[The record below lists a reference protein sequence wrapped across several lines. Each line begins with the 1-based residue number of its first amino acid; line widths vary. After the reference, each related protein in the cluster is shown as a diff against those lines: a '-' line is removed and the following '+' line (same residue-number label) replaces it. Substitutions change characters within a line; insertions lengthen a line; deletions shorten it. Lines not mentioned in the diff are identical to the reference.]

1 MSSIRERQL
10 RKKGIDPDKPQGGL
24 TNQEWAALDDRD
36 RQNYFNYQKINNL
49 QTDLNIARSGTS
61 DRTVLREDETPVV
74 NSVVNQS
81 QDKNIPVVSS
91 QEILDN
97 IEVVEDWPSRTEGDT
112 KVYASKKVDGKALM
126 AQMKA
131 ENEAS
136 ELNNVIREA
145 LEDKVANNPQSFKE
159 QINTPEEV
167 PTEELD
173 RVVEVEKTTAPVEMD
188 AETSEAVK
196 DLIEANPRDEKLQN
210 VIKEYKDKYPEELK
224 GVNPKPLDELSE
236 EEQEKRKAFIRAAE
250 ECNKSDSNTT
260 GKIIIPPNPCRD
272 TTFDKMEAHMTNLF
286 NKIQGPAFQIPTIP
300 TAQLSGALSA
310 ATGELSG
317 ALDAA
322 TGELSGA
329 LSNVSVG
336 NFSSLASGLNLDMTS
351 EIRNSAKVMSRSMNV
366 FVNKATGSLNDKLSK
381 SIGDGMAAFKAMEF
395 AKVNPS
401 YPMPA
406 ALRTVVAN
414 QMSLAP
420 KVMGMLDKVFCVGSK
435 IQDGMVDSLT
445 DLLTAAVKNTTNVP
459 SCATQEL
466 MGAINNTIMN
476 DLDNQIT
483 PLLGP
488 ISNILGPVGFKFDIK
503 GVLGGGMDI
512 LKKADAFSSC
522 EDRPSCPSSSKY
534 IIGKGSRKGA
544 NALSTIGNFSKMA
557 SASALTNKLTS
568 VASGALPNAIPSGLK
583 DLASG
588 ALAKLPSGGLPSGLK
603 DLATAGALASGLSEL
618 ASGGVSG
625 LASGVLTDFEKKY
638 GSWNVFGSP
647 LAAAAG
653 MSPCDTSNPPTCG
666 GPTVEIFGGG
676 GTGGAG
682 SAILGNFIKRID
694 TEDIFASVKRTASI
708 AGVEITDPGGGY
720 TSDPVIAFDDE
731 CNQGYG
737 AYGTAHVDKNP
748 KSPTYGQITSITI
761 ISPGTN
767 YPAQDEEVP
776 LFIEKVIIENA
787 GRAYAG
793 DDILDNF
800 ELIISNGRIV
810 GGKQLIQIP
819 YSGLP
824 ELNINSET
832 GVGAILRPVMSK
844 IRPQGEVVQVIDC
857 IGK

>member
-1 MSSIRERQL
+1 MSSINERAL
-10 RKKGIDPDKPQGGL
+10 RAKGIDVTKPQGGL
-24 TNQEWAALDDRD
+24 SNQEWNALSSRDRD
-36 RQNYFNYQKINNL
+36 LTLRYSNISRMRS
-49 QTDLNIARSGTS
+49 DLSTARSGTS
-61 DRTVLREDETPVV
+61 DTIVLADETPSNPVV

-81 QDKNIPVVSS
+81 QGNVDDNAQSRP
-91 QEILDN
+91 LN
-97 IEVVEDWPSRTEGDT
+97 IEVVEDFPSRTEGDT
-112 KVYASKKVDGKALM
+112 RVYGSREVDGKALM
-126 AQMKA
+126 AQMKS

-173 RVVEVEKTTAPVEMD
+173 RVVEVEKTTAPVELD
-188 AETSEAVK
+188 PETGEAVK
-196 DLIEANPRDEKLQN
+196 DLIEANPSNEKLQG
-210 VIKEYKDKYPEELK
+210 VIEEYKDKYPEELK
-224 GVNPKPLDELSE
+224 DVNPKPLDELSE

-300 TAQLSGALSA
+300 TAQLSGALS
-310 ATGELSG
+310 G
-317 ALDAA
+317 
-322 TGELSGA
+322 
-329 LSNVSVG
+329 VSVG

-406 ALRTVVAN
+406 AIKTVVAN

-503 GVLGGGMDI
+503 GVLGGGIDI

-522 EDRPSCPSSSKY
+522 DDRPSCPSSSKY

-568 VASGALPNAIPSGLK
+568 VASGALPNAIPSGLS

-588 ALAKLPSGGLPSGLK
+588 ALANLPSGGLPSGLK
-603 DLATAGALASGLSEL
+603 DLASAGALASGLSDL

-638 GSWNVFGSP
+638 GSWNIFGSP

-666 GPTVEIFGGG
+666 GPTIEIFGGG

-731 CNQGYG
+731 CDQGYG

-748 KSPTYGQITSITI
+748 KSPTYGQITSITM
-761 ISPGTN
+761 ISTGTN

-787 GRAYAG
+787 GRAYA
-793 DDILDNF
+793 DDDTLDNF

-810 GGKQLIQIP
+810 GGNLLVQIP

-844 IRPQGEVVQVIDC
+844 IKPQGEVVQVIDC

>member
-1 MSSIRERQL
+1 MSSIQERQL

-24 TNQEWAALDDRD
+24 SNQEWAALDARD
-36 RQNYFNYQKINNL
+36 RRNTINYQKL
-49 QTDLNIARSGTS
+49 SQMRTDLNTARSGTS
-61 DRTVLREDETPVV
+61 DTTVLANPTPVTEAIV
-74 NSVVNQS
+74 NRS
-81 QDKNIPVVSS
+81 QDKNIPVASS

-97 IEVVEDWPSRTEGDT
+97 IEVVEDFPSKTEGDA
-112 KVYASKKVDGKALM
+112 KVYASRKVDGKALM

-173 RVVEVEKTTAPVEMD
+173 RVVEVEKTTAPVELD
-188 AETSEAVK
+188 PETGEAVK
-196 DLIEANPRDEKLQN
+196 DLIEANPRNEKLQG
-210 VIKEYKDKYPEELK
+210 VIEEYKDKYPDEFK
-224 GVNPKPLDELSE
+224 DVNPKPLEELSE

-300 TAQLSGALSA
+300 TAQFSGAFSDATGQLSGALGSA
-310 ATGELSG
+310 NIG
-317 ALDAA
+317 
-322 TGELSGA
+322 
-329 LSNVSVG
+329 
-336 NFSSLASGLNLDMTS
+336 SSLASGLNLDMTS
-351 EIRNSAKVMSRSMNV
+351 EIRNTAKVMSRSMNT

-381 SIGDGMAAFKAMEF
+381 SIGDGMAAFKAKEF
-395 AKVNPS
+395 AKIS
-401 YPMPA
+401 KAYPMTA
-406 ALRTVVAN
+406 ALKTVVAN

-459 SCATQEL
+459 SCATQEM

-503 GVLGGGMDI
+503 GVLGGGIDI

-522 EDRPSCPSSSKY
+522 DDRPSCPSSSKY

-568 VASGALPNAIPSGLK
+568 VASGALPNAIPSGLS

-588 ALAKLPSGGLPSGLK
+588 ALANLPSGGLPSGLK
-603 DLATAGALASGLSEL
+603 DLASAGALASGLSDL

-638 GSWNVFGSP
+638 GSWNIFGSP

-676 GTGGAG
+676 GTGGTG

-720 TSDPVIAFDDE
+720 TSDPVISFDDE
-731 CNQGYG
+731 CDQGYG

-748 KSPTYGQITSITI
+748 KSPTYGQITSITM
-761 ISPGTN
+761 ISTGTN

-793 DDILDNF
+793 DDTLDNF

-810 GGKQLIQIP
+810 GGNQLVQIP

-844 IRPQGEVVQVIDC
+844 IKPQGEVVQVIDC

>member
-1 MSSIRERQL
+1 MSSIQERQL

-24 TNQEWAALDDRD
+24 SNQEWAALDARD
-36 RQNYFNYQKINNL
+36 RRNTINYQKRSQL
-49 QTDLNIARSGTS
+49 RTDLEIARSGTS
-61 DRTVLREDETPVV
+61 DTTVLRETETPVV

-81 QDKNIPVVSS
+81 QDVVSS
-91 QEILDN
+91 QEILN
-97 IEVVEDWPSRTEGDT
+97 NVEVVEDFPSSTEGDT
-112 KVYASKKVDGKALM
+112 RVYASRKVDGKALM

-173 RVVEVEKTTAPVEMD
+173 RVVEVEKTTAPVELD
-188 AETSEAVK
+188 PETGEAVK
-196 DLIEANPRDEKLQN
+196 DLIEANPRNEKLQG
-210 VIKEYKDKYPEELK
+210 VIEEYKDKYPDEFK
-224 GVNPKPLDELSE
+224 DVNPKPLEELSE

-300 TAQLSGALSA
+300 TAQFSGAFSDATGQLSGALGSA
-310 ATGELSG
+310 NIG
-317 ALDAA
+317 
-322 TGELSGA
+322 
-329 LSNVSVG
+329 
-336 NFSSLASGLNLDMTS
+336 SSLASGLNLDMTS
-351 EIRNSAKVMSRSMNV
+351 EIRNTAKVMSRSMNT

-381 SIGDGMAAFKAMEF
+381 SIGDGMAAFKAKEF
-395 AKVNPS
+395 AKIS
-401 YPMPA
+401 KAYPMTA
-406 ALRTVVAN
+406 ALKTVVAN

-459 SCATQEL
+459 SCATQEM

-503 GVLGGGMDI
+503 GVLGGGIDI

-522 EDRPSCPSSSKY
+522 DDRPSCPSSSKY

-568 VASGALPNAIPSGLK
+568 VASGALPNAIPSGLS

-588 ALAKLPSGGLPSGLK
+588 ALANLPSGGLPSGLK
-603 DLATAGALASGLSEL
+603 DLASAGALASGLSDL

-638 GSWNVFGSP
+638 GSWNIFGSP

-676 GTGGAG
+676 GTGGTG

-720 TSDPVIAFDDE
+720 TSDPVISFDDE
-731 CNQGYG
+731 CDQGYG

-748 KSPTYGQITSITI
+748 KSPTYGQITSITM
-761 ISPGTN
+761 ISTGTN

-793 DDILDNF
+793 DDTLDNF

-810 GGKQLIQIP
+810 GGNQLVQIP

-844 IRPQGEVVQVIDC
+844 IKPQGEVVQVIDC

>member
-1 MSSIRERQL
+1 MSSIREREL
-10 RKKGIDPDKPQGGL
+10 RRKGIDPDKPQGGL
-24 TNQEWAALDDRD
+24 TTQEWNLLDARD
-36 RQNYFNYQKINNL
+36 RENHRKYQQINNL
-49 QTDLNIARSGTS
+49 RTDLNTARSGTS

-81 QDKNIPVVSS
+81 QDVVSS
-91 QEILDN
+91 QEILN
-97 IEVVEDWPSRTEGDT
+97 NVEVVEDFPSRTEGEGDT
-112 KVYASKKVDGKALM
+112 RVYASRKVDGAALM

-159 QINTPEEV
+159 QITTPEEV

-173 RVVEVEKTTAPVEMD
+173 RVVEVENTTAPTELD
-188 AETSEAVK
+188 PETGEAVK
-196 DLIEANPRDEKLQN
+196 DLIEANPRNEKLQG

-224 GVNPKPLDELSE
+224 DVNPKPLDELSE

-329 LSNVSVG
+329 LSGVSVG

-351 EIRNSAKVMSRSMNV
+351 EIRNSAKVMSRSMNT

-381 SIGDGMAAFKAMEF
+381 SIGDGMAAFKSMEF

-406 ALRTVVAN
+406 ALRVVVAN

-476 DLDNQIT
+476 DLDKEIT

-488 ISNILGPVGFKFDIK
+488 ITNILGPVGFNFDIK
-503 GVLGGGMDI
+503 GVLGGGIDI

-522 EDRPSCPSSSKY
+522 DDRPSCPSSSKY

-568 VASGALPNAIPSGLK
+568 VASGALPNAIPSGLS

-588 ALAKLPSGGLPSGLK
+588 ALANLPSGGLPSGLK
-603 DLATAGALASGLSEL
+603 DLASAGALASGLSEL

-638 GSWNVFGSP
+638 GSWNIFGSP

-748 KSPTYGQITSITI
+748 KSPTYGQITSITM
-761 ISPGTN
+761 ISTGTN

-787 GRAYAG
+787 GTAYAG
-793 DDILDNF
+793 DDTLDNF

-810 GGKQLIQIP
+810 GGNQLVQIP
-819 YSGLP
+819 YSRLP

-844 IRPQGEVVQVIDC
+844 IKPQGEVVQVIDC

>member
-10 RKKGIDPDKPQGGL
+10 RAKGIDPDLPQGGL
-24 TNQEWAALDDRD
+24 TNEEWAALDARD
-36 RQNYFNYQKINNL
+36 RQNTLNYQKINNL
-49 QTDLNIARSGTS
+49 RTDLNTARSGTS
-61 DRTVLREDETPVV
+61 DRTVLRETETPVV
-74 NSVVNQS
+74 NSVANQS
-81 QDKNIPVVSS
+81 QNVVSS

-97 IEVVEDWPSRTEGDT
+97 IEVVEDFPSRTEGDGDT
-112 KVYASKKVDGKALM
+112 RVYASRKVDGAALM

-145 LEDKVANNPQSFKE
+145 LEDRVANNPQSFKE
-159 QINTPEEV
+159 QITTPEEV

-173 RVVEVEKTTAPVEMD
+173 RVVEVEKTSAPVEMD

-196 DLIEANPRDEKLQN
+196 DLIEANPRNEKLQG
-210 VIKEYKDKYPEELK
+210 VIEEYKDKYPDEFK
-224 GVNPKPLDELSE
+224 DVNPKPLEELSE

-300 TAQLSGALSA
+300 TAQFSGALSA

-329 LSNVSVG
+329 LSSVSVG

-351 EIRNSAKVMSRSMNV
+351 EIRNTAKVMSRSMNV

-395 AKVNPS
+395 SKISKA
-401 YPMPA
+401 YPMTA
-406 ALRTVVAN
+406 ALKTVVAN

-420 KVMGMLDKVFCVGSK
+420 KVMGMLDRVFCVGSK

-522 EDRPSCPSSSKY
+522 DDRPSCPSSSKY

-557 SASALTNKLTS
+557 SASALSNKLTS
-568 VASGALPNAIPSGLK
+568 VASGALPNTIPSGLK

-588 ALAKLPSGGLPSGLK
+588 ALANLPSGGLPSGLK
-603 DLATAGALASGLSEL
+603 DLASAGALASGLSEL

-638 GSWNVFGSP
+638 GAWNIFGSP

-682 SAILGNFIKRID
+682 SAILGNFIRRID

-748 KSPTYGQITSITI
+748 KSPTYGQITSITM
-761 ISPGTN
+761 ISTGTN

-787 GRAYAG
+787 GRAYA
-793 DDILDNF
+793 DDDTLDNF

-810 GGKQLIQIP
+810 GGTQLVQIP

-844 IRPQGEVVQVIDC
+844 IKPQGEVVQVIDC

>member
-1 MSSIRERQL
+1 MSSIQENYL
-10 RKKGIDPDKPQGGL
+10 RNKGIDPDKPQGGL
-24 TNQEWAALDDRD
+24 SNQEWNALSSRD
-36 RQNYFNYQKINNL
+36 RRNTLRYQQISNL
-49 QTDLNIARSGTS
+49 RTDLNTARSGTS
-61 DRTVLREDETPVV
+61 DTTVLANPTPSNPVV

-81 QDKNIPVVSS
+81 QGNV
-91 QEILDN
+91 DN
-97 IEVVEDWPSRTEGDT
+97 NAQSRPLKIEVVDDFPSKTEEDTR
-112 KVYASKKVDGKALM
+112 VYASREVDGRALM
-126 AQMKA
+126 NQLKA

-136 ELNNVIREA
+136 ELNNILRESI
-145 LEDKVANNPQSFKE
+145 EDRAANNPQSFKE
-159 QINTPEEV
+159 QITTPEEV

-173 RVVEVEKTTAPVEMD
+173 RVVEVEKTPAPVELD
-188 AETSEAVK
+188 PETGEAVK
-196 DLIEANPRDEKLQN
+196 DLIEADPRNEKLQG
-210 VIKEYKDKYPEELK
+210 VIEEYKDKYPEELK
-224 GVNPKPLDELSE
+224 DVNPKPLDELSE
-236 EEQEKRKAFIRAAE
+236 EEQEKRKAFIRAVE

-300 TAQLSGALSA
+300 TAQLSGALS
-310 ATGELSG
+310 G
-317 ALDAA
+317 
-322 TGELSGA
+322 
-329 LSNVSVG
+329 VSVG

-351 EIRNSAKVMSRSMNV
+351 EIRNASKVMSRSMNI

-406 ALRTVVAN
+406 AIKTVVAN

-459 SCATQEL
+459 SCATQE
-466 MGAINNTIMN
+466 MIGAINNTIMN
-476 DLDNQIT
+476 DLDKEIT

-488 ISNILGPVGFKFDIK
+488 ISNVLGPVGFNFDIK
-503 GVLGGGMDI
+503 GVLGGGIDI

-522 EDRPSCPSSSKY
+522 DDRPSCPTSSKY
-534 IIGKGSRKGA
+534 VIGKGSRKGA

-568 VASGALPNAIPSGLK
+568 VASGALPNAIPSGLS

-588 ALAKLPSGGLPSGLK
+588 ALANLPSAGLPSGLS
-603 DLATAGALASGLSEL
+603 DL

-625 LASGVLTDFEKKY
+625 LPSGVLSDFEKKY
-638 GSWNVFGSP
+638 GSWNIFGSP

-666 GPTVEIFGGG
+666 GPTMEIFGGG

-708 AGVEITDPGGGY
+708 AGVEITDPGSGY
-720 TSDPVIAFDDE
+720 TSDPVISFDDE
-731 CNQGYG
+731 CDQGYG

-748 KSPTYGQITSITI
+748 KSPTYGQITSITM
-761 ISPGTN
+761 ISTGTN

-787 GRAYAG
+787 GSAYAG
-793 DDILDNF
+793 DDTLDNF

-810 GGKQLIQIP
+810 GGNQLVQIP
-819 YSGLP
+819 YSRLP

-844 IRPQGEVVQVIDC
+844 IKPQGEVVQVIDC

>member
-10 RKKGIDPDKPQGGL
+10 RAKGIDPDKPQGGL
-24 TNQEWAALDDRD
+24 SNQEWNALDYQDRENH
-36 RQNYFNYQKINNL
+36 RKYQQISNL
-49 QTDLNIARSGTS
+49 RTDLNTARSGTS
-61 DRTVLREDETPVV
+61 DTTVLRETPVV

-126 AQMKA
+126 NQLKA

-196 DLIEANPRDEKLQN
+196 DLIEANPRNEKLQN
-210 VIKEYKDKYPEELK
+210 VIKEYKDKFPEELK
-224 GVNPKPLDELSE
+224 DVNPKPLDELSE

-329 LSNVSVG
+329 LSGVNVG

-395 AKVNPS
+395 AKVS
-401 YPMPA
+401 KAYPMPA

-522 EDRPSCPSSSKY
+522 DDRPSCPSSSKY

-793 DDILDNF
+793 DDTLDNF
-800 ELIISNGRIV
+800 DLIISNGRIV

-819 YSGLP
+819 YNRLP

>member
-1 MSSIRERQL
+1 MSSINERAL
-10 RKKGIDPDKPQGGL
+10 RAKGIDVTKPQGGL
-24 TNQEWAALDDRD
+24 SNQEWNALSSRDRD
-36 RQNYFNYQKINNL
+36 LTLRYSNVSQMRS
-49 QTDLNIARSGTS
+49 DLSTARSGTS
-61 DRTVLREDETPVV
+61 DTIVLADETPSNPVV

-81 QDKNIPVVSS
+81 QGNVDDNAQSRP
-91 QEILDN
+91 LN
-97 IEVVEDWPSRTEGDT
+97 IEVVDDFPSRTEGDT
-112 KVYASKKVDGKALM
+112 RVYGSREVDGRALM
-126 AQMKA
+126 NQLKA
-131 ENEAS
+131 ENEES
-136 ELNNVIREA
+136 ELNNVIRES
-145 LEDKVANNPQSFKE
+145 LEDRVANNPQSFNE
-159 QINTPEEV
+159 QITTPEEV
-167 PTEELD
+167 PTEELN
-173 RVVEVEKTTAPVEMD
+173 RVVEVEKTTAPVELD
-188 AETSEAVK
+188 PETSGAVK
-196 DLIEANPRDEKLQN
+196 DLIEANPRDEKLQG
-210 VIKEYKDKYPEELK
+210 VIEEYKDKYPDEFK
-224 GVNPKPLDELSE
+224 DVNPKPLEELSE

-250 ECNKSDSNTT
+250 ECNKSDSSTS

-272 TTFDKMEAHMTNLF
+272 TSFDKMQANMTNFF
-286 NKIQGPAFQIPTIP
+286 NKIQGP
-300 TAQLSGALSA
+300 G
-310 ATGELSG
+310 
-317 ALDAA
+317 
-322 TGELSGA
+322 
-329 LSNVSVG
+329 SVG
-336 NFSSLASGLNLDMTS
+336 LDMTS
-351 EIRNSAKVMSRSMNV
+351 EIRNASKVMSRSMNI

-406 ALRTVVAN
+406 AIKTVVAN

-435 IQDGMVDSLT
+435 IQDGMVDSIT

-503 GVLGGGMDI
+503 GVLGGGIDI

-522 EDRPSCPSSSKY
+522 DDRPSCPTSSKY
-534 IIGKGSRKGA
+534 VIGKGSRKGA

-568 VASGALPNAIPSGLK
+568 VASGALPNAIPSGLS

-588 ALAKLPSGGLPSGLK
+588 ALANLPSASLP
-603 DLATAGALASGLSEL
+603 SGLSEL

-638 GSWNVFGSP
+638 GSWNIFGSP

-666 GPTVEIFGGG
+666 GPTIEIFGGG

-737 AYGTAHVDKNP
+737 AYGKAHVDKNP
-748 KSPTYGQITSITI
+748 KSPTYGQITSITM
-761 ISPGTN
+761 ISTGTN

-787 GRAYAG
+787 GRAYA
-793 DDILDNF
+793 DDDTLDNF
-800 ELIISNGRIV
+800 ELIISNGRII
-810 GGKQLIQIP
+810 GGNLLVQIP

-824 ELNINSET
+824 ELNINSAT

-844 IRPQGEVVQVIDC
+844 IRPQGKVIQVIDC
-857 IGK
+857 LGK